1 MSIHDGIL
9 GGRFLVISFFF
20 FLVISLSDF
29 GITVMLASEQFSEGV
44 YMELML
50 FLP

>member
-9 GGRFLVISFFF
+9 GGK

-29 GITVMLASEQFSEGV
+29 GIMVMLASEQFSEGV
-44 YMELML
+44 YVELML